1 MSRLQEL
8 SVSLLTQELYN
19 DVLSERP
26 APEGVAGEDSVV
38 STPVGT
44 PRPLSRGPSTTS
56 ASNRRRSRSSS
67 SSFAGAVLSGVR
79 LCCSCFRSKR
89 TEDPTGVS
97 GLKSATKKNKKSKK
111 AARRTK
117 QQQHQQGDKNRAM
130 TYIDTDRRRDAQLR
144 ARLQSSKRYAA
155 YLKECNAALLARL
168 TSAEGKGLIKQMA
181 KDEEKSVPEVVEL
194 LVKGLQEQAIR
205 EYIKRVK
212 AKDAELGESSSG
224 SGDKRRPNAEEGRDA
239 GVVGQDDVA
248 APAP

>member
-1 MSRLQEL
+1 MSRLQDL

-44 PRPLSRGPSTTS
+44 PRPLSRGPPATTK
-56 ASNRRRSRSSS
+56 RRSGRSSS
-67 SSFAGAVLSGVR
+67 SPSSTSFAGAVLSGVR
-79 LCCSCFRSKR
+79 LCCSCFRSKHTGEL
-89 TEDPTGVS
+89 TEQKNVMGR
-97 GLKSATKKNKKSKK
+97 KNNNKKKKKKEKKKIRGKMSKSQLADK
-111 AARRTK
+111 SRTV
-117 QQQHQQGDKNRAM
+117 

-155 YLKECNAALLARL
+155 YLKECNEALLARL
-168 TSAEGKGLIKQMA
+168 TSTEGKALIKQMA

-212 AKDAELGESSSG
+212 SKDDGLAELSDPGNKHDAVNG
-224 SGDKRRPNAEEGRDA
+224 QTGVAE
-239 GVVGQDDVA
+239 QDDA
-248 APAP
+248 NGL